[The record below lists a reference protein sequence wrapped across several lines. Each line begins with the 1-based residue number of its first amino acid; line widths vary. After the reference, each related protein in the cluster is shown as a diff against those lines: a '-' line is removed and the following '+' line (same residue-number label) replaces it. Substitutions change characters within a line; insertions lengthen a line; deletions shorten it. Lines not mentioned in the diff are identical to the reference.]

1 MIPVYIAIG
10 SNLADPLDQVNR
22 AITALDAVPQSRLV
36 RHSSFYR
43 TAPMGPAGQP
53 DYLNAAVLLETDLT
67 PHQLLDATQAIELA
81 HGRVRKDER
90 WGPRTLDLDIMLF
103 GDRVISDARLTVP
116 HYGLKVREFMLYPL
130 AEIVP
135 GLILPD
141 GESLAAVVART
152 PENGLGFWSSSG
164 PVR

>member
-22 AITALDAVPQSRLV
+22 AIAALGAIPQSRLV

-90 WGPRTLDLDIMLF
+90 WGPRTLDLDIML
-103 GDRVISDARLTVP
+103 
-116 HYGLKVREFMLYPL
+116 
-130 AEIVP
+130 
-135 GLILPD
+135 
-141 GESLAAVVART
+141 
-152 PENGLGFWSSSG
+152 
-164 PVR
+164 